1 MATPP
6 PPPPSQ
12 GGSPH
17 LRRDL
22 AESFGAD
29 AERYDRARPSYP
41 AGLTD
46 AVVAGIPGRSVLDVG
61 IGTGISARPFRDAG
75 YAVLGVEV
83 DPKMAAVARRRGF
96 EVEVAKFEDW
106 DAAGRRFDAVIAGQT
121 WHWIDP
127 VAGAVKAA
135 QVLRPEGRL
144 AVFWN
149 VGDPAP
155 EIAAGFAE
163 VYRRVDTGL
172 PFTPWAVPA
181 LEGSARIS
189 AATADGI
196 RRSGA
201 FTEPEQWRFDWE
213 TLVTREAWLDQVP
226 TAGGHSRL
234 PAAKLDALLDG
245 MAEVIDAAGGSFT
258 MRYATVATAA
268 VKVGAPTGR

>member
-1 MATPP
+1 M
-6 PPPPSQ
+6 
-12 GGSPH
+12 
-17 LRRDL
+17 
-22 AESFGAD
+22 
-29 AERYDRARPSYP
+29 
-41 AGLTD
+41 
-46 AVVAGIPGRSVLDVG
+46 
-61 IGTGISARPFRDAG
+61 
-75 YAVLGVEV
+75 
-83 DPKMAAVARRRGF
+83 
-96 EVEVAKFEDW
+96 
-106 DAAGRRFDAVIAGQT
+106 
-121 WHWIDP
+121 
-127 VAGAVKAA
+127 KAA

-181 LEGSARIS
+181 LEGSARI
-189 AATADGI
+189 
-196 RRSGA
+196 
-201 FTEPEQWRFDWE
+201 
-213 TLVTREAWLDQVP
+213 
-226 TAGGHSRL
+226 